1 MIEEFAVV
9 TKRFDDHV
17 MLEIERRTACGL
29 CGQKRGCGNATWGKL
44 LGHDSHE
51 FAADSAIDV
60 NVGDSVVVGIDER
73 IVLSSAFYLYVA
85 PLFTMLLG
93 AVMAD
98 TLLDNEIYVM
108 LAAALGLLL
117 GFAWVK
123 GHLIGYGATKKP
135 YGKKFRAVVLRHAD
149 ATVSCKN
156 SDANSNQNIASDN

>member
-29 CGQKRGCGNATWGKL
+29 CGQKRGCGNATWGRL

-51 FAADSAIDV
+51 FAAENAIDA

-73 IVLSSAFYLYVA
+73 VVLSSAFYLYVV
-85 PLFTMLLG
+85 PLLSMLVG
-93 AVMAD
+93 AVLAD
-98 TLLDNEIYVM
+98 VLADNQFYVI
-108 LAAALGLLL
+108 LASAAGLLV

-123 GHLIGYGATKKP
+123 GHLIGYGKLKKP
-135 YGKKFRAVVLRHAD
+135 YGKKFRAIVLRHAD
-149 ATVSCKN
+149 DTVVCKN
-156 SDANSNQNIASDN
+156 SKR

>member
-9 TKRFDDHV
+9 TRRLDDHV

-51 FAADSAIDV
+51 FPADSAIDV

-73 IVLSSAFYLYVA
+73 IVLSSAFYLYVV
-85 PLFTMLLG
+85 PLVTMLVG
-93 AVMAD
+93 AVLAD
-98 TLLDNEIYVM
+98 TLLDNEFYVI
-108 LAAALGLLL
+108 LAAASGLLL

-123 GHLIGYGATKKP
+123 GHLIGYGRTKKP

-156 SDANSNQNIASDN
+156 SDKNSNQNIAGDD

>member
-9 TKRFDDHV
+9 TKRLDDHV

-51 FAADSAIDV
+51 FPADSAIDV
-60 NVGDSVVVGIDER
+60 KVGDSVVVGIDER
-73 IVLSSAFYLYVA
+73 IVLSSAFYLYVV
-85 PLFTMLLG
+85 PLITMLLG
-93 AVMAD
+93 AVLAD
-98 TLLDNEIYVM
+98 TLFDNEFYVM
-108 LAAALGLLL
+108 LAAASGLLL

-156 SDANSNQNIASDN
+156 SDNNSNQSTASDN

>member
-51 FAADSAIDV
+51 FPADNTINA

-73 IVLSSAFYLYVA
+73 IVLSSAFYLYVV
-85 PLFTMLLG
+85 PLFTMLVG
-93 AVMAD
+93 AVLAD
-98 TLLDNEIYVM
+98 ALLDNEFYVM
-108 LAAALGLLL
+108 LAAALGLLV

-123 GHLIGYGATKKP
+123 GHLIGYGRTKKS

-149 ATVSCKN
+149 EAVSCK
-156 SDANSNQNIASDN
+156 NSNQNIASDD

>member
-9 TKRFDDHV
+9 TQRFDDHV

-44 LGHDSHE
+44 LGHESHQ
-51 FAADSAIDV
+51 FAADNVINA

-73 IVLSSAFYLYVA
+73 IVLSSAFYLYVV
-85 PLFTMLLG
+85 PLFAMVLA
-93 AVMAD
+93 AVLAE
-98 TLLDNEIYVM
+98 TLFDNEFYVM

-123 GHLIGYGATKKP
+123 GHLVGFGRVKKP

-149 ATVSCKN
+149 DAASCE
-156 SDANSNQNIASDN
+156 NSNQNISRHD

>member
-51 FAADSAIDV
+51 FAADNAINA
-60 NVGDSVVVGIDER
+60 NVGDSVVVGIDESV
-73 IVLSSAFYLYVA
+73 VLSSAFYLYVV
-85 PLFTMLLG
+85 PLFTMLVA
-93 AVMAD
+93 AVLAD
-98 TLLDNEIYVM
+98 TLLDNEFYVM

-123 GHLIGYGATKKP
+123 GHLVGFGRVKKP

-149 ATVSCKN
+149 DAVSCKN
-156 SDANSNQNIASDN
+156 SDPGSTGHD